1 LLAMDVNEYAHT
13 LDVRGAFESIA
24 SRARSYRGAQVGLC
38 GSFRGNDYEL
48 AAQYV
53 TDSLEL

>member
-1 LLAMDVNEYAHT
+1 MDVNEYAHT